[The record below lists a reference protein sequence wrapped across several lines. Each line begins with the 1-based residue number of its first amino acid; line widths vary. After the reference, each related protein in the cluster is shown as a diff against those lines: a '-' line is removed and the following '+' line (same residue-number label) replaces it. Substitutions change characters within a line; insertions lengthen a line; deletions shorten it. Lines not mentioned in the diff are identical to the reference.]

1 MLTLRARVD
10 IINYIIRKNTMKE
23 KTCKT
28 VRLSYGT
35 VFGVFTVVVGALFIW
50 QVLSL
55 YFTGTAE
62 GYSGDV
68 FTRER
73 VVNALSK
80 IDLFFW
86 LWIAGIV
93 VGFVLWEVFPV
104 KTKTRKICHDLQ
116 LARLNK
122 RMPSTAPEGLETEF
136 AAIARTKKVIF
147 ALKCAAWALFGIA
160 CVYGVVYLCI
170 PANFPNS
177 NVTHEVL
184 DFVKHVFPCVFAG
197 LLVICGAAI
206 YEKYAV
212 KAILPLAQKVT
223 KGRKAESIEPASL
236 QAKVESALAV
246 FLNKWV
252 VLGIRIAIAVVA
264 VAFIIWGSLNGNARA
279 VFIKAINICTE
290 CIGLG

>member
-1 MLTLRARVD
+1 MRARVD
-10 IINYIIRKNTMKE
+10 IIYLLMKE

-28 VRLSYGT
+28 VRLSYGII
-35 VFGVFTVVVGALFIW
+35 FGVFTVVVGALFIW

-68 FTRER
+68 FTRGR
-73 VVNALSK
+73 VVEALSK

-104 KTKTRKICHDLQ
+104 KQKPRKICPDLQ

-122 RMPSTAPEGLETEF
+122 RMPATAPEGLEGEF
-136 AAIARTKKVIF
+136 KTIAQAKKVIF
-147 ALKCAAWALFGIA
+147 ALQCAAWALFGVA
-160 CVYGVVYLCI
+160 CVYGLVYLCI
-170 PANFPNS
+170 PANFPNK
-177 NVTHEVL
+177 NVTHEIL
-184 DFVKHVFPCVFAG
+184 EMVKHIFPCVFAG
-197 LLVICGAAI
+197 LLVICGAGI

-212 KAILPLAQKVT
+212 KAMLPLVQKVT
-223 KGRKAESIEPASL
+223 KGQKPQINTKNKF
-236 QAKVESALAV
+236 QTALAV
-246 FLNKWV
+246 LENKWV
-252 VLGIRIAIAVVA
+252 ILGIRIAVAVIA
-264 VAFIIWGSLNGNARA
+264 VAFIIWGALNGNARS

>member
-1 MLTLRARVD
+1 
-10 IINYIIRKNTMKE
+10 MKE
-23 KTCKT
+23 KTCKS
-28 VRLSYGT
+28 VRLSYGII
-35 VFGVFTVVVGALFIW
+35 FGVFTAVVGALFIW

-55 YFTGTAE
+55 YFSGTAE

-104 KTKTRKICHDLQ
+104 KEKARKISPDLQ

-122 RMPSTAPEGLETEF
+122 RMPLSAPDGMEAEF
-136 AAIARTKKVIF
+136 SQIAQLKKVIF

-160 CVYGVVYLCI
+160 CVYGLVYLCI
-170 PANFPNS
+170 PSNFPNE
-177 NVTHEVL
+177 NVTHEIL
-184 DFVKHVFPCVFAG
+184 NMVKHIFPCVFAG
-197 LLVICGAAI
+197 LLVICGAAV
-206 YEKYAV
+206 YEKYTV
-212 KAILPLAQKVT
+212 KSILPTVQKVT
-223 KGRKAESIEPASL
+223 KGQKPQVREKTKL
-236 QAKVESALAV
+236 QAALAV
-246 FLNKWV
+246 FDNKWV
-252 VLGIRIAIAVVA
+252 ILGIRIALAVIA
-264 VAFIIWGSLNGNARA
+264 VAFIIWGALNGNARA

>member
-1 MLTLRARVD
+1 
-10 IINYIIRKNTMKE
+10 MKE

-28 VRLSYGT
+28 VRLSFG
-35 VFGVFTVVVGALFIW
+35 VIFGVFTVVVGALFIW

-73 VVNALSK
+73 VVEALSK

-93 VGFVLWEVFPV
+93 AGFVLWEVFPV
-104 KTKTRKICHDLQ
+104 KEKPRKISPDLQ

-122 RMPSTAPEGLETEF
+122 RMPQAAPEGLETEF
-136 AAIARTKKVIF
+136 SRIAQSKKVIF

-170 PANFPNS
+170 PANFPNK

-184 DFVKHVFPCVFAG
+184 NMVKNIFPCVFAG
-197 LLVICGAAI
+197 LLVICGAGI
-206 YEKYAV
+206 YEKYTV
-212 KAILPLAQKVT
+212 KEMLPLVQKVT
-223 KGRKAESIEPASL
+223 KGQKPQIEKTKL
-236 QAKVESALAV
+236 QAALAV
-246 FLNKWV
+246 LDNKWV
-252 VLGIRIAIAVVA
+252 ILGIRIALAVTAVVL
-264 VAFIIWGSLNGNARA
+264 IIVGALNGSALT
-279 VFIKAINICTE
+279 VFIKAINICSE

>member
-1 MLTLRARVD
+1 MTLRARVD
-10 IINYIIRKNTMKE
+10 IMYLLMKE

-28 VRLSYGT
+28 VRISYGT
-35 VFGVFTVVVGALFIW
+35 IFGVFTVVVGALFIW

-93 VGFVLWEVFPV
+93 VGFVLWEVFPL
-104 KTKTRKICHDLQ
+104 KAKPRKICPDLQ

-122 RMPSTAPEGLETEF
+122 RMPATAPEGMEKDF
-136 AAIARTKKVIF
+136 ATVAQSKKVVF
-147 ALKCAAWALFGIA
+147 ALKCAAWALFAIA
-160 CVYGVVYLCI
+160 CVYGLVYLCI
-170 PANFPNS
+170 PANFPNK
-177 NVTHEVL
+177 NVTHEIL
-184 DFVKHVFPCVFAG
+184 NMVKHVFPCVFAG
-197 LLVICGAAI
+197 LLVICGAYV

-212 KAILPLAQKVT
+212 KAMLPAVQKLT
-223 KGRKAESIEPASL
+223 KGLKPQSGNKTKV
-236 QAKVESALAV
+236 QAALAV
-246 FLNKWV
+246 FDNKWV
-252 VLGIRIAIAVVA
+252 ILGIRVAIAVLA
-264 VAFIIWGSLNGNARA
+264 VAFIIWGALNGNARA

>member
-1 MLTLRARVD
+1 
-10 IINYIIRKNTMKE
+10 MKE

-28 VRLSYGT
+28 VRLSYGII
-35 VFGVFTVVVGALFIW
+35 FGAFTVVVGALFIW

-55 YFTGTAE
+55 YFSGTAK

-93 VGFVLWEVFPV
+93 AGFVLWEVFPV
-104 KTKTRKICHDLQ
+104 KDKARKICPDLQ
-116 LARLNK
+116 YARLNK
-122 RMPSTAPEGLETEF
+122 RMPSIAPASDENSFHTYLYLNTEYNTVK
-136 AAIARTKKVIF
+136 RSKKVIF
-147 ALKCAAWALFGIA
+147 ALRCAAWALFGIA
-160 CVYGVVYLCI
+160 CVYGLVYLCI
-170 PANFPNS
+170 PANFPGK

-184 DFVKHVFPCVFAG
+184 NMVKNIFPCVFAG
-197 LLVICGAAI
+197 LLIICGAGI

-212 KAILPLAQKVT
+212 KNMLPLVQKLT
-223 KGRKAESIEPASL
+223 KGQKPQIKDKTKL
-236 QAKVESALAV
+236 QAALAV
-246 FLNKWV
+246 LENKWV
-252 VLGIRIAIAVVA
+252 ILGIRIALA
-264 VAFIIWGSLNGNARA
+264 VAALVLIIVGALNGSALT
-279 VFIKAINICTE
+279 VFIKAINICSE